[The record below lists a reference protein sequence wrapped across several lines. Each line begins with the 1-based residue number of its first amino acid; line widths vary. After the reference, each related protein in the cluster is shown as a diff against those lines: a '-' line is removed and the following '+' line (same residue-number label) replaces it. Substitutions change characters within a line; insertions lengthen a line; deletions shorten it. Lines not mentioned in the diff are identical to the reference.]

1 MWIWEA
7 EDAIAVIVMVHGAGE
22 HHGRYEW
29 LCSQWVA
36 NGYHVVMGDLP
47 GQGATRRNRGHIYS
61 FSEYIDTIENWMEA
75 ASQFG
80 LPIFL
85 FGHSMGGLA
94 VIRALTER
102 KMPVNAV
109 ILSSPCL
116 GIVYK
121 PPKPVEALSR
131 VINRVYPTLRLN
143 SNQGF
148 GKATRSKERI
158 EQDLKDAFYV
168 KKVSIR
174 WYRELMSSIKIA
186 HQSVGQFPD
195 VPLLVLQAG
204 NDLIVDKKSVRNWFN
219 QLNLMEKSYKEWPG
233 LYHEILNDPER
244 EQVFLY
250 LSRFVNLLLTFEENL
265 QKE

>member
-7 EDAIAVIVMVHGAGE
+7 EHAKAVIVMVHGAGE
-22 HHGRYEW
+22 HHGRYKW

-36 NGYHVVMGDLP
+36 NGFHVVMGDLP

-61 FSEYIDTIENWMEA
+61 FNEYIDTIEKWVES
-75 ASQFG
+75 ASQFE
-80 LPIFL
+80 LPVFL

-94 VIRALTER
+94 VIRALTE
-102 KMPVNAV
+102 KELPVNAV

-116 GIVYK
+116 GIVYQ
-121 PPKPVEALSR
+121 PPKPVDALSR
-131 VINRVYPTLRLN
+131 VINRVYPTLRLT
-143 SNQGF
+143 SHRGF

-158 EQDLKDAFYV
+158 EKDIEDVFYV

-174 WYRELMSSIKIA
+174 WYRELMNSIKIA
-186 HQSVGQFPD
+186 HRSVGQFPD

-204 NDLIVDKKSVRNWFN
+204 NDLIVDKESVRSWFN
-219 QLNLMEKSYKEWPG
+219 KLNLMEKSYKEWPE

-244 EQVFLY
+244 DQVFQY
-250 LSRFVNLLLTFEENL
+250 VSQFVNLLLTFEENL